1 MKWAGFPAE
10 ERYQGSTKIISG
22 AAIALK
28 RNEEVTRPI
37 GVQHIASGLV
47 RQRKRELG
55 CTKEGVEDG

>member
-10 ERYQGSTKIISG
+10 ERYQGSTTIISG

-37 GVQHIASGLV
+37 GVQHIVSGT
-47 RQRKRELG
+47 RTTEK
-55 CTKEGVEDG
+55 T